1 MSTTVNGERPQQRLE
16 RSEPGAAPIAEDA
29 WVPVWAAAEEAGVD
43 VGTLRIWSR
52 RGLIQSRSAKISGGT
67 ELMLLRAEVAKMARL
82 ESWERSWLT
91 DPRL

>member
-1 MSTTVNGERPQQRLE
+1 VSTVPDEGSQLQGERPA
-16 RSEPGAAPIAEDA
+16 PHAAVIAEDG

-52 RGLIQSRSAKISGGT
+52 RGLIQSRSARIAGGS
-67 ELMLLRAEVAKMARL
+67 ELMLLREEVAKMARL
-82 ESWERSWLT
+82 ESWERSWLA